1 MTGLLGPPGR
11 KRIRHADQQG
21 LLQPADQRD
30 PLASKGKKCQ
40 KKNKNKTNEDKS
52 KNPKR
57 PTHTAAASEAYQAY
71 PASIGSNAAPNSPSA
86 GLSAS
91 SHCAFVD
98 L

>member
-1 MTGLLGPPGR
+1 VTGLLGPPGR

-30 PLASKGKKCQ
+30 PLAAKGKKCQ

-57 PTHTAAASEAYQAY
+57 PTHTAAASEAY
-71 PASIGSNAAPNSPSA
+71 PASIGSNAPNSPSA